1 MRAARAVC
9 EWADAVGVTLTLG
22 KYGVLLF
29 VGTAKAAT
37 ERVGRDRSESITTTR
52 ITSST
57 PVMTV
62 KTTTRFL
69 TILYLICPALIMQVY
84 HRVAA

>member
-29 VGTAKAAT
+29 VGTAKGSNRT
-37 ERVGRDRSESITTTR
+37 GRPRQKR
-52 ITSST
+52 
-57 PVMTV
+57 
-62 KTTTRFL
+62 K
-69 TILYLICPALIMQVY
+69 Y
-84 HRVAA
+84 HYDKNYK